1 MNQEQ
6 IIILAIL
13 VGVFAL
19 FVKGPW
25 RYDVVAILA
34 LIAGLVTGIV
44 PFADAFTGFS
54 HPATITVAAVLIIS
68 RGLSNSGAIGI
79 MAERLMPEIKNP
91 SLHIG
96 ALSSFG
102 AALSAVMNNVGA
114 LALLMPVTIE
124 AAAKVKRSAA
134 MLLMPLSFATIL
146 GGMMTMIGTPP
157 NIIVATYRGEATGTP
172 FGMFDFTP
180 VGAAVALA
188 GIIFVAFAGW
198 RLIPKSRRARMSP
211 DDLFEIEDYITEARV
226 GEKSSAIGMRV
237 RNLDEQCEEF
247 DTTIVGLIRANRR
260 QPGAAR
266 REVIRAGDI
275 LILEAGHDEIDKFCG
290 ALDLELVGVEDT
302 AFALLRSDDTT
313 LVEAIVTPNS
323 RLEGRLVSS
332 VRLRSRHGI
341 NLIAVSRQGK
351 PYRDRLSSFRFEAGD
366 ILLLQGDAERMPEVI
381 ASLGFLPLVERGLRI
396 GKPRQAGLAVAIF
409 AAAIGAATL
418 GYAPLPITLL
428 IAVAA
433 MVMLNIVP
441 PRELYESV
449 DWPVVVLLGAMIPI
463 GQAFEATGTTE
474 LIAAAIVNMA
484 AGVSPIWVLTLLLVV
499 TMTVSDV
506 MNNAATAVVMA
517 PVALG
522 IANQLGVNPDA
533 FLMAV
538 AVGASCA
545 FLTPIGH
552 QNNTL
557 VMGPGGYEFGDYWR
571 MGLPL
576 EVLIVVISVP
586 LIAVVWPL

>member
-1 MNQEQ
+1 MNHEQ

-25 RYDVVAILA
+25 RYDVVAVLA

-68 RGLSNSGAIGI
+68 RGLSNSGAVGI

-96 ALSSFG
+96 ALSTFG

-134 MLLMPLSFATIL
+134 TLLMPLSFATIL
-146 GGMMTMIGTPP
+146 GGMITMIGTPP
-157 NIIVATYRGEATGTP
+157 NIIVASYRGEATGTP

-188 GIIFVAFAGW
+188 GIIFVAVAGW
-198 RLIPKSRRARMSP
+198 HLIPKSRRARLSP
-211 DDLFEIEDYITEARV
+211 DELFEIEDYITEARV

-290 ALDLELVGVEDT
+290 ALDLELVGVEGT

-313 LVEAIVTPNS
+313 LIEAIVTPNS

-418 GYAPLPITLL
+418 GYAPLPITL
-428 IAVAA
+428 IVAVAA

-474 LIAAAIVNMA
+474 LIAAAIVDMA

-522 IANQLGVNPDA
+522 IGNQLGVNPDA

-576 EVLIVVISVP
+576 EVLIVLISVP